1 MFYMRVRGP
10 GYKCANVNKSS
21 DVHMSHMFAEP
32 TTPLTD
38 VACGTFLLLILLTD
52 VQKEAVSLS
61 ASDFAR
67 ASARAVSSMA

>member
-1 MFYMRVRGP
+1 
-10 GYKCANVNKSS
+10 
-21 DVHMSHMFAEP
+21 MFAEL

-38 VACGTFLLLILLTD
+38 VACGTFLLFIFLTD